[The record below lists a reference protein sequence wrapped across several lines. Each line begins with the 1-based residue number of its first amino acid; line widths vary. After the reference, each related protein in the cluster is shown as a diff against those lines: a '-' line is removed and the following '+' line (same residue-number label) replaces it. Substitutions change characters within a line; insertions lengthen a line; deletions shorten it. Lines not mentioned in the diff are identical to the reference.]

1 MCVCALDGEKRGGRG
16 RRTNKKGILRTS
28 QLGLLLCGPPSKWDN
43 FSQRWKWGK
52 WFFIM
57 KSWLRRFSGRLSKKG
72 GWCLS
77 AGGYRTHCK
86 WRRPRGEMRCN
97 SKKLGILKFSLKLI
111 FHNVVGFPNWLESM
125 WCGLRNYICN
135 MSKWMNIHFCQ
146 PWKKIF
152 IRPSYPIQSVAQEKG
167 YLFDTALI
175 SWLRV
180 RGKSRWESAHG
191 VRILSGRIN
200 NNN

>member
-1 MCVCALDGEKRGGRG
+1 MCVCIRWR
-16 RRTNKKGILRTS
+16 KKGGQGQTDKQKRDSKTTTS

-57 KSWLRRFSGRLSKKG
+57 NSWLRRFSGRLSKKG

-77 AGGYRTHCK
+77 AGVCRTHCK

-146 PWKKIF
+146 PWKK
-152 IRPSYPIQSVAQEKG
+152 RSSYPIQSVAQEKG